1 MQCPNL
7 LFLCKKE
14 EEEEGDVMSSA
25 NLRQKPSNL
34 MVLCALP
41 YEKNQSSNS
50 PPHYCYN
57 FQIK

>member
-7 LFLCKKE
+7 LFLCQKE
-14 EEEEGDVMSSA
+14 EVEGDVMSSA

-41 YEKNQSSNS
+41 YEKN
-50 PPHYCYN
+50 
-57 FQIK
+57 